1 MGAQLK
7 TILAKRKVLIPTVA
21 VAAALVLAFL
31 IFVSRSNKP
40 AEAAPRPIDV
50 QVVKVEQKDVPVYN
64 EWIGTT
70 EGMVNADIRPQVSG
84 YLLRQAY
91 KEGSFVKKGQLL
103 FEIDPRP
110 FQAAFDQAQGQVAQ
124 FQGQLEQANSQVKQ
138 AEAQVAQANSQL
150 LQAQAQ
156 LAQARANQVKT
167 QLDVNKYAPLLEQ
180 KAVTQQDYD
189 NAAQS
194 NDVAKAQVKAADAG
208 IETARAQLRAASAQ
222 VGTAKATVKAA
233 EGQVENAKAGVRTAQ
248 LNLSFT
254 RIISPIDGIAGLAQ
268 AQVGN
273 LVNTQSAALTTV
285 STVDPIKIYFTL
297 SEQQYLYFNKA
308 GLINARSGASVAQI
322 ELELILADG
331 STFPQKGN
339 FYFADRQVDEK
350 TGAIRMAG
358 LFPNPE
364 NVLRPGQ
371 YGRVRAEA
379 NLEAQGALVRAA
391 KAAYFPRISLTGNL
405 GFQSNQLSNL
415 FTGAS
420 GAWSFIPQ
428 ITAPIFTAGRLK
440 SNVKFAKAQQELAL
454 VQYQQTIQTA
464 FREVSDALV
473 QYRKVTEIRAQ
484 QELLVTT
491 LQDRSRLAHLRYEGG
506 VDSLLNALD
515 ADRELFNAELSLAQ
529 TKRNELLSLVQ
540 LYKALGGGWQQ

>member
-1 MGAQLK
+1 MQKEMREILTGLQNALLRHKLLLSAIAGVTVVVLGAFF
-7 TILAKRKVLIPTVA
+7 IAG
-21 VAAALVLAFL
+21 
-31 IFVSRSNKP
+31 RSNKP
-40 AEAAPRPIDV
+40 AQAATRPLDV
-50 QVVKVEQKDVPVYN
+50 EVIRVEQKEVPVYS

-70 EGMVNADIRPQVSG
+70 EGIVNADIRSQVTG
-84 YLLRQAY
+84 YLLRQDY

-110 FQAAFDQAQGQVAQ
+110 FQAALDQAQGQVAQ

-268 AQVGN
+268 AQVGD
-273 LVNTQSAALTTV
+273 LVNTQSAALTT
-285 STVDPIKIYFTL
+285 
-297 SEQQYLYFNKA
+297 
-308 GLINARSGASVAQI
+308 
-322 ELELILADG
+322 
-331 STFPQKGN
+331 
-339 FYFADRQVDEK
+339 
-350 TGAIRMAG
+350 
-358 LFPNPE
+358 
-364 NVLRPGQ
+364 
-371 YGRVRAEA
+371 
-379 NLEAQGALVRAA
+379 
-391 KAAYFPRISLTGNL
+391 
-405 GFQSNQLSNL
+405 
-415 FTGAS
+415 
-420 GAWSFIPQ
+420 
-428 ITAPIFTAGRLK
+428 
-440 SNVKFAKAQQELAL
+440 
-454 VQYQQTIQTA
+454 
-464 FREVSDALV
+464 
-473 QYRKVTEIRAQ
+473 
-484 QELLVTT
+484 
-491 LQDRSRLAHLRYEGG
+491 
-506 VDSLLNALD
+506 
-515 ADRELFNAELSLAQ
+515 
-529 TKRNELLSLVQ
+529 
-540 LYKALGGGWQQ
+540 